1 MLLIFLVFVPASEY
15 DSSAG
20 LVESSVRIG
29 AGTARE
35 FGSELEQQ
43 GSLVEYVK
51 DNTFPLVLTGIIL
64 RPLSALSRDVATS
77 GRVI

>member
-29 AGTARE
+29 VGTARE
-35 FGSELEQQ
+35 FGSELERQ

-51 DNTFPLVLTGIIL
+51 DINTFPLVQAFESVLI
-64 RPLSALSRDVATS
+64 SFDSDV
-77 GRVI
+77 